1 MSSLQMRKQRLR
13 EGNDLL
19 QVSKWFGPGC
29 LLHSGNFFRGKW
41 EHCQP
46 YQKAGEVCASEGWR
60 WEQPLAQRSWLCLW
74 ARDPLPSLPH
84 FFLTSVPAFSPP
96 SFSAPPSLH
105 HLFLVSLCPF
115 LCLPLQKL
123 LVRTY
128 SVRITRLG
136 PEYGILRPSE
146 CWVAFPI
153 EASRSAESWLYSK
166 EIQWVSAKLM
176 IITLQTQSLEISW
189 KTNPG
194 FALCPSSVILTL
206 KYHHLYLR
214 KS

>member
-1 MSSLQMRKQRLR
+1 MACSVQAFRFLLEFPKKLSYMPSQKTNDTITEKIHFSSFL
-13 EGNDLL
+13 
-19 QVSKWFGPGC
+19 
-29 LLHSGNFFRGKW
+29 
-41 EHCQP
+41 
-46 YQKAGEVCASEGWR
+46 
-60 WEQPLAQRSWLCLW
+60 
-74 ARDPLPSLPH
+74 PLPS
-84 FFLTSVPAFSPP
+84 PP
-96 SFSAPPSLH
+96 LQHCPSLH
-105 HLFLVSLCPF
+105 HLFLISLCPF

-206 KYHHLYLR
+206 KYRHLYLR